1 MIMTM
6 MRIMPMMMMVVVV
19 VLAVTLVVIG
29 SVWDGGGLTDAICHR
44 KANIPSPS

>member
-1 MIMTM
+1 MIMTT

-29 SVWDGGGLTDAICHR
+29 SVGDGGGLTDAICHR
-44 KANIPSPS
+44 KPNIPSPA

>member
-6 MRIMPMMMMVVVV
+6 LRIMPMMMMVVVV

-29 SVWDGGGLTDAICHR
+29 TVGDGGGLTDAICHR
-44 KANIPSPS
+44 KANIPSPA